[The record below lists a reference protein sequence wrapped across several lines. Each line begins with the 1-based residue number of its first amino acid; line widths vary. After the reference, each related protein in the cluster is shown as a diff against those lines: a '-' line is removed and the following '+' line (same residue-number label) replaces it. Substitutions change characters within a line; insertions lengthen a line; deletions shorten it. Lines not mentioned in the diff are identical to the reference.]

1 MKISEK
7 AIAFLML
14 VAAALIVASST
25 EAGSGKRRG
34 TAGAVELLI
43 PVGSRGTGL
52 GGNVSST
59 IQGIEAMYWNPAGL
73 AVSPAAA
80 EVMIS
85 HFRYI
90 ADINV
95 NYAAGAARFGFGN
108 LGVSVKTL
116 DFGEIPVTTELQTE
130 GTGETLN
137 PSFVTIGLTFS
148 RKMTD
153 RITFGATAKIISEK
167 MLSTSASGLAFD
179 FGLQYATALKGLKLG
194 VVLKNLGPNMRFD
207 GADLE
212 TRIPPANT
220 EPGTRNRNFRV
231 PLAAFE
237 LPSTLELG
245 VSYDLGVSEKSSL
258 TLAGNFMNHN
268 FGLDQYGLSAEYV
281 LNKTIFLR
289 GGYAI
294 AFDPETSG
302 FESQNDSYLSGPSF
316 GAGVQFKLGENMN
329 LGLDYAYRTTEL
341 FDDNQW
347 FTLTLGF

>member
-1 MKISEK
+1 MKIREN
-7 AIAFLML
+7 ATVLL
-14 VAAALIVASST
+14 LLAAAVST
-25 EAGSGKRRG
+25 AVSPIEAGTGKRRG

-80 EVMIS
+80 EVMVS

-90 ADINV
+90 ADVNV
-95 NYAAGAARFGFGN
+95 NYVAGAARFGFGSV
-108 LGVSVKTL
+108 GVSVKTL

-137 PSFVTIGLTFS
+137 PSFVTIGLAFS

-207 GADLE
+207 GSDLE
-212 TRIPPANT
+212 TRTPPADT
-220 EPGTRNRNFRV
+220 EPGTRNRNFRI

-245 VSYDLGVSEKSSL
+245 ISYDLGFGENSSL
-258 TLAGNFMNHN
+258 TVASNFMNHN
-268 FGLDQYGLSAEYV
+268 FGLDQYGVSAEYV
-281 LNKTIFLR
+281 LNQTIFLR

-294 AFDPETSG
+294 AFDPETSS
-302 FESQNDSYLSGPSF
+302 FESQNDSYLYGPSF
-316 GAGVQFKLGENMN
+316 GAGVRLKLGESMD